1 MDDVY
6 ERLAAALDHLA
17 NGFPRTPS
25 GIEVRILRKMFSPE
39 EAAVAA
45 TLTAEPRPA
54 EDVACAA
61 GLALDGTAATLGALA
76 ERDLVWLTDANLRRF
91 RLAPFLVGAFDAHML
106 TSKDPEYARLTEDYL
121 NGGGGALIM
130 APQPAIHRVVPARGT
145 VKREWVLPYDDVRAL
160 LSGGEAFRVK
170 DCVCRVQ
177 LGLTGRRDCD
187 FPVANCLWFAS
198 SADVS
203 AEGEAISQAEALAI
217 LDEAEEVGL
226 VHTVSNVAE
235 GVDYVCNCCGCCCH
249 LLRGITEWGIEHS
262 VASANYCALVDQQ
275 ECTACGICEERCQVK
290 AIAEAGDTYLVDRD
304 RCIGCGL
311 CVSGCPSEAVHLH
324 LKPPDEILH
333 PPIDFAGWERQR
345 LRDRGLL

>member
-1 MDDVY
+1 MGDVF
-6 ERLAAALDHLA
+6 ERLAAALDRLA

-25 GIEVRILRKMFSPE
+25 GIEISILRKMFTPE

-54 EDVACAA
+54 EEVACSA
-61 GLALDGTAATLGALA
+61 GLAVDGAAATLGALA
-76 ERDLVWLTDANLRRF
+76 ERDLVWVTDAIVRRF

-106 TSKDPEYARLTEDYL
+106 TSRDPEYARLMEDHL

-130 APQPAIHRVVPARGT
+130 APQPAIHRVVPARGA
-145 VKREWVLPYDDVRAL
+145 VKREWVLPYEDVRAIL
-160 LSGGEAFRVK
+160 LGGEAFRVK

-177 LGLTGRRDCD
+177 LELAGRRDCS

-198 SADVS
+198 SADTS
-203 AEGEAISQAEALAI
+203 AEGETISRAEALAI

-235 GVDYVCNCCGCCCH
+235 GVDYVCNCCACCCH
-249 LLRGITEWGIEHS
+249 LLRGITDWGIARS
-262 VASANYCALVDQQ
+262 VAQANYYALVDQE

-290 AIAEAGDTYLVDRD
+290 AIAETDGTCVVDRD

-324 LKPPDEILH
+324 LKPPDEIL
-333 PPIDFAGWERQR
+333 PPPVDFAAWERQR